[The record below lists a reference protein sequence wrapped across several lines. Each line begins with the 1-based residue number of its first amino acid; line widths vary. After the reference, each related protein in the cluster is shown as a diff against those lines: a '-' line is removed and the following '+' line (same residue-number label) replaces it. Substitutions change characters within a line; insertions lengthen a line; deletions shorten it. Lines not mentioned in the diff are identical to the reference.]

1 MKLRP
6 LTIILIGLSVGLSAL
21 AFAYFQY
28 WAPNKAEAQMNRD
41 QREALITEVNKRSG
55 LKKTLADAEVRNT
68 QLYSQWRD
76 TVAQRSPS
84 TSAATGG
91 VDLTVNAWQLT
102 VESRKYRNNVQSIL
116 NAQLRRGGVKVLDPA
131 PFVTMPDDAA
141 PGILA
146 SYYNVPPM
154 PFPVVIF
161 DLGVVRVQ
169 GTYAQIMDHIRA
181 YKSMPQY
188 FAVVHDVRLD
198 GTAPVLTASYQLS
211 IIGYIRTNEV
221 YPKVPEVAGGN
232 QQQGGGPG
240 GGAPAGGGGER
251 PRGKFGGGIG
261 GGIQ

>member
-41 QREALITEVNKRSG
+41 QHEALVNEINKRQG
-55 LKKTLADAEVRNT
+55 LKKTLAEAEVRNK

-91 VDLTVNAWQLT
+91 IDLTVNAWQLT
-102 VESRKYRNNVQSIL
+102 VESRKYRNSVQAIL
-116 NAQLRRGGVKVLDPA
+116 NSQLRMGGVKVLDPA
-131 PFVTMPDDAA
+131 PFVPMPDDAA
-141 PGILA
+141 PGVLA
-146 SYYNVPPM
+146 GYYNVPPM

-169 GTYAQIMDHIRA
+169 GTYQQIMDHVRA
-181 YKSMPQY
+181 YKNMPQY
-188 FAVVHDVRLD
+188 FAVVHDLRLD
-198 GTAPVLTASYQLS
+198 GTAPLLTASYQLS

-232 QQQGGGPG
+232 NPG
-240 GGAPAGGGGER
+240 GAPGGAPPAGGGGG